1 MGGQT
6 SERGLATAPI
16 RRTGKQAVADLINIP
31 GLRFYVYPDGHMNLS
46 GREGGYPFDSI
57 TEFVWSLSAL
67 LRKLEL
73 EARRP
78 TSS

>member
-1 MGGQT
+1 MPRES

-16 RRTGKQAVADLINIP
+16 RQTEKGAVADLINIP
-31 GLRFYVYPDGHMNLS
+31 GLRIYVYPDGHMNLS
-46 GREGGYPFDSI
+46 GREGGYPFESI

-73 EARRP
+73 EARRS
-78 TSS
+78 T